1 MIIDG
6 QDVQKA
12 RRRKG
17 EVKIMRRFW
26 KIMQQVLFNKLF
38 LLFIGLVVFI
48 GVLMVVFTG
57 GNLRSF
63 YEFFYG
69 EFLLWLVPFFVFVM
83 VVTGIW
89 EDFINGFR
97 LVSSSGK
104 GITRME
110 LQKAANAM
118 KSARR
123 IVVLE
128 SVVVISLSLVDLL
141 YRMEPVLSDVGPL
154 LRLILLSIAYSSIFS
169 LVVIPLGV
177 RLENMAIS
185 FMEGGDEEQEES
197 VIQDSQTIYFQLRAM
212 GLTDREAEVA
222 RLVCGGM
229 SNKEIGQILYISDTT
244 VKKHMTHIL
253 EKIGCDSRESLT
265 EKVKERS

>member
-1 MIIDG
+1 
-6 QDVQKA
+6 
-12 RRRKG
+12 
-17 EVKIMRRFW
+17 MRRFW
-26 KIMQQVLFNKLF
+26 KRMKQVLFNKLF
-38 LLFIGLVVFI
+38 LLLIGLVVFI
-48 GVLMVVFTG
+48 GVLMMVFTG
-57 GNLRSF
+57 GNIWAFS
-63 YEFFYG
+63 EFFYG
-69 EFLLWLVPFFVFVM
+69 EFLLWLIPFFVLVM
-83 VVTGIW
+83 SVTGIW
-89 EDFINGFR
+89 KDFVNGFR

-118 KSARR
+118 KSARK

-128 SVVVISLSLVDLL
+128 SVIVISLSFVDLL
-141 YRMEPVLSDVGPL
+141 YRVTASLSFLGPS
-154 LRLILLSIAYSSIFS
+154 LRLILLSVAYSSIFS

-197 VIQDSQTIYFQLRAM
+197 SEKDGMTMYFRLRAM

-222 RLVCGGM
+222 RLVCCGL
-229 SNKEIGQILYISDTT
+229 SNKEIGQLLYISDTT

-265 EKVKERS
+265 EKVKEQS